1 MDRWQLKGV
10 GYLVSI
16 FSVFLLAAAAWETAS
31 KNPLLQLCLVGG
43 VLTSIFGMGLRY
55 AAHRRDRRELKK
67 LS

>member
-1 MDRWQLKGV
+1 MEGKSLKGV

-31 KNPLLQLCLVGG
+31 SNPLLQLCLIGG
-43 VLTSIFGMGLRY
+43 VVTSIVGMALRY
-55 AAHRRDRRELKK
+55 AAHRRDRRELKR